1 MDDILSSLYNCAV
14 KNETQHYLTQGDIR
28 DYNSALR
35 YRGET
40 EEKLK
45 QLLEGEPLRLFKL
58 YQDNDQEAE
67 YLESI
72 SIFRK
77 GLAIGLKLGAFCT
90 SEY

>member
-1 MDDILSSLYNCAV
+1 MDDILSCLYNCAI
-14 KNETQHYLTQGDIR
+14 KNEAQHYLTQSDFR

-67 YLESI
+67 YLENI

-77 GLAIGLKLGAFCT
+77 GLAMGLKLGAFCI